1 MSKKIALFIVIA
13 MLFSVVTTV
22 NVIAA
27 PAKKSQ
33 LVVAIPGNPTTFDPH
48 GKNDGA
54 SMAIRRQMYEGLV
67 IADPNFNISPCLATS
82 WDFVDDTTIVFHL
95 RKGVKFH
102 DGTEMTADDVAY
114 SLKRAFDG
122 NYATPYMA
130 AFDFEKSQVVDR
142 YTYKLAL
149 KYPSGTVL
157 LVLAY
162 PSVGIT
168 SKAAVTA
175 LGKNTT
181 TSCPGT
187 GPYKFV
193 KWNQGDSVE
202 LAKFNGYWGQSEGA
216 DNLLLRIISETS
228 SRVVEV
234 ETGGVDIAYDVSSTD
249 VNRYKNDKNLTA
261 YRKINTTMV
270 YIGMVTT
277 KAPFT
282 DIRVRQAVAH
292 CVNQADLAKLVWA
305 GQGSPATSVVCDSL
319 YGYSK
324 DAKLLSYD
332 PELAKK
338 LLAQAGY
345 PNGIKTKIWVR
356 DQQIFSDAAEVVRNQ
371 LAKGGIDAEV
381 KVIEW
386 ASLLKS
392 VEKAELD
399 IYIMS
404 LGVAT
409 GDAGDGL
416 YRYFFSGSPFSSNT
430 AFYKSAKF
438 DDIVNAANREMNVQK
453 RLKLVADAQQFV
465 INEAPWV
472 PVLNSESLFLA
483 NSKVVNFELYPHT
496 YQYFKDVYVTK

>member
-1 MSKKIALFIVIA
+1 MSKRTASLIAIVA
-13 MLFSVVTTV
+13 LLSVLATTAAF
-22 NVIAA
+22 AA
-27 PAKKSQ
+27 PAKKDQ
-33 LVVAIPGNPTTFDPH
+33 LIIAIPGNPTTFDPH

-54 SMAIRRQMYEGLV
+54 SMAIRRQMYEGLT
-67 IADPNFNISPCLATS
+67 ISDPDFNISPCLATS
-82 WDFVDDTTIVFHL
+82 WDVIDDTHIVFHL

-102 DGTEMTADDVAY
+102 DGSEMTAEDVAF
-114 SLKRAFDG
+114 SLKRAYDG

-130 AFDFEKSQVVDR
+130 AFDFQNSEVVDK

-149 KYPSGTVL
+149 KYPSGTVF

-175 LGKNTT
+175 LGKNTST
-181 TSCPGT
+181 ACPGT
-187 GPYKFV
+187 GPYKYV
-193 KWNQGDSVE
+193 KWNQGDNVE
-202 LAKFNGYWGQSEGA
+202 LTKFKGYWGESEGSN
-216 DNLLLRIISETS
+216 NLLFRIISETS

-249 VNRYKNDKNLTA
+249 VNRYKNDKDLKA

-270 YIGMVTT
+270 YVGMNCT
-277 KAPFT
+277 KAPFN
-282 DIRVRQAVAH
+282 DVLVRQAVAH
-292 CVNQADLAKLVWA
+292 LVKQDDLAKLVWA

-324 DAKLLSYD
+324 NTKLLSYD
-332 PELAKK
+332 PQLAKS
-338 LLAQAGY
+338 LLAKAGY
-345 PNGIKTKIWVR
+345 PNGLKTKIWVR
-356 DQQIFSDAAEVVRNQ
+356 DQQIFSDAAEVLRNQ
-371 LAKGGIDAEV
+371 LAKGGIEAEV
-381 KVIEW
+381 KVVEW

-416 YRYFFSGSPFSSNT
+416 YRYFYSGSPFSSNT
-430 AFYKSAKF
+430 AFYKSQKF
-438 DDIVNAANREMNVQK
+438 DDMVQAANREMNVEK
-453 RLKLVADAQQFV
+453 RLKLVAEVQQFAV
-465 INEAPWV
+465 NEAPWV
-472 PVLNSESLFLA
+472 PLLNSESLFLA
-483 NSKVVNFELYPHT
+483 SSKVVNLELYPHT
-496 YQYFKDVYVTK
+496 YQYFKDVYAVK